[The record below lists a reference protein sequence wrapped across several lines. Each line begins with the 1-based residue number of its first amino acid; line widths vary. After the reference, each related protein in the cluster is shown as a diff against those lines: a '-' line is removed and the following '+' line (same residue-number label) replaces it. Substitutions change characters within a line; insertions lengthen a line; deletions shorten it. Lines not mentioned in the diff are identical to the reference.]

1 MIDVFAS
8 IISSI
13 FSIFKIPL
21 IIFLSLILLLVVLVI
36 FNCFLLYFKGIRI
49 KKSVSRTMTKKR
61 GILKRIFVDF
71 TKRYAKDIMTADYDR
86 FPYKGIVVF
95 TGRQG
100 NGKTIAMTE
109 FIKRMSSEYELS
121 KVITNFDLSVED
133 DVLVHWKQLVD
144 YSNDKYGVIVGMD
157 EMQNWLGTFLSR
169 NFPPEMLGVATQNR
183 KNSRIICGTSQSFH
197 LLAKS
202 IRSQC
207 TEVRECKTFF
217 GCLTVV
223 RRREPVLDSE
233 GDVVKYINRG
243 YYFFVHS
250 DELRNSYDTYKV
262 ISSLSEQVNNVLDKE

>member
-13 FSIFKIPL
+13 FSILKIPL
-21 IIFLSLILLLVVLVI
+21 LIFLSVVFLLVLLVV
-36 FNCFLLYFKGIRI
+36 FNCLFLRFKGVKI
-49 KKSVSRTMTKKR
+49 KKSTSHTRIKQR
-61 GILKRIFVDF
+61 GVLKRILIDF
-71 TKRYAKDIMTADYDR
+71 PKRYAKDIMTADYDR

-109 FIKRMSSEYELS
+109 FINRMSSEYELS

-183 KNSRIICGTSQSFH
+183 KNARIICGTSQSFH